1 MARRIVTVT
10 HPDGTKKVIVGKQ
23 STSQPIPSNS
33 ESVKTR
39 QGDDSDKRPKPIMS
53 KAGLTSTK
61 TAYKFGGKIN
71 VRKR

>member
-23 STSQPIPSNS
+23 STSQPTPSNS
-33 ESVKTR
+33 EPIKTR